1 MLKRLK
7 PSLKA
12 GWSQSRWCG
21 IRRVGD
27 GMFFTVRPAGG
38 TQDANAA
45 KGVFVDE
52 SMENNNKLCVV
63 CVSAVNSVLRKK
75 VEGSSDLG

>member
-1 MLKRLK
+1 
-7 PSLKA
+7 
-12 GWSQSRWCG
+12 
-21 IRRVGD
+21 
-27 GMFFTVRPAGG
+27 MFFTVRPAGG

-75 VEGSSDLG
+75 VAGSSDLG

>member
-1 MLKRLK
+1 
-7 PSLKA
+7 
-12 GWSQSRWCG
+12 
-21 IRRVGD
+21 
-27 GMFFTVRPAGG
+27 MFFTVRPAGG
-38 TQDANAA
+38 TQDPTRRSYGAGAKIA

-75 VEGSSDLG
+75 VAGSSDLG

>member
-1 MLKRLK
+1 
-7 PSLKA
+7 
-12 GWSQSRWCG
+12 
-21 IRRVGD
+21 
-27 GMFFTVRPAGG
+27 MFFTVRPAGG
-38 TQDANAA
+38 TQDPSTICRSYGAGAKIA

-75 VEGSSDLG
+75 VAGSCDLG